1 MAVKVKTWG
10 LDRWDQRK
18 EQPGFLWA
26 GHSRDDTGRFRTLSD
41 GETKALPRPHS
52 LDGKATINEA
62 QTKKYQV
69 KTLQM
74 IQGLRNIWRLRR
86 FDARLA
92 L

>member
-52 LDGKATINEA
+52 
-62 QTKKYQV
+62 V
-69 KTLQM
+69 
-74 IQGLRNIWRLRR
+74 RNIETLKRR
-86 FDARLA
+86 WAVFLEVSQNVAFDAMSMI
-92 L
+92 